1 MDWSNI
7 LPILFALLLAVGLPL
22 AFRSLKKGGQN
33 KVDELYQHLQGI
45 GVKASV
51 LEKDASQKKTK
62 RKRSWGQRLIGTI
75 KLTDYNIDSINVIGV
90 ASQYG
95 ANYYLDFLVN
105 RPSFMGGSKKK
116 KTKMSTKKSSLFKG
130 KVVDIEWKGDDFLAQ
145 KLNFDYGLKDKLL
158 QADLSALKGGI
169 SIYYEPK
176 HEYARIRT
184 AYFLL
189 PPDLFEG
196 IDIIADHVR
205 SWY

>member
-1 MDWSNI
+1 VDWSNI
-7 LPILFALLLAVGLPL
+7 FPILFALLLAVGLPL

-62 RKRSWGQRLIGTI
+62 RKRSWGQRLVGTI
-75 KLTDYNIDSINVIGV
+75 KLTDYNMDSINVIGV

-95 ANYYLDFLVN
+95 VNYYQDFLVN

-116 KTKMSTKKSSLFKG
+116 KTKMSTKKSSLFRG
-130 KVVDIEWKGDDFLAQ
+130 KVIDIRWKGDDFLAQ

-196 IDIIADHVR
+196 IDIIADHVK

>member
-62 RKRSWGQRLIGTI
+62 RKRFLGQGAVGTI

>member
-1 MDWSNI
+1 VDWSNI
-7 LPILFALLLAVGLPL
+7 FPILFALLLAVGLPL

-51 LEKDASQKKTK
+51 LEKDASQEKTK
-62 RKRSWGQRLIGTI
+62 RKRSWGQRLVGTI
-75 KLTDYNIDSINVIGV
+75 KLTDYNIDSIDVIGV

-95 ANYYLDFLVN
+95 VNYYLDFLVN
-105 RPSFMGGSKKK
+105 RPSFIGGSKKK
-116 KTKMSTKKSSLFKG
+116 KTKMNTKKSSLFKG

-158 QADLSALKGGI
+158 QADLSTLKGGI

-176 HEYARIRT
+176 HEYARVRT
-184 AYFLL
+184 AYFL
-189 PPDLFEG
+189 PAPDLFEAT
-196 IDIIADHVR
+196 DMIANHVK

>member
-7 LPILFALLLAVGLPL
+7 FPILFALLLAVGLPL

-51 LEKDASQKKTK
+51 LEKDDSQEKTK
-62 RKRSWGQRLIGTI
+62 RKRSWGQRLVGTI

-95 ANYYLDFLVN
+95 VNYYLDFLVN
-105 RPSFMGGSKKK
+105 RPSFIGGSKKK

>member
-33 KVDELYQHLQGI
+33 KVDELFQHLQGI

-51 LEKDASQKKTK
+51 LEKDASQEKTK
-62 RKRSWGQRLIGTI
+62 RKRSWGQRLVGTI

-95 ANYYLDFLVN
+95 VNYYLDFLVN

-158 QADLSALKGGI
+158 QADLSALEGGI

-184 AYFLL
+184 AYFLI

>member
-62 RKRSWGQRLIGTI
+62 RKRSWGQRLVGTI

-95 ANYYLDFLVN
+95 VNYYLDFLVN

-158 QADLSALKGGI
+158 QADLSALEGGI

>member
-7 LPILFALLLAVGLPL
+7 FPILFALSLAIGLPIAL
-22 AFRSLKKGGQN
+22 WKLRKGGQK
-33 KVDELYQHLQGI
+33 KVEELCQHLQGI
-45 GVKASV
+45 GVKASA
-51 LEKDASQKKTK
+51 LEKGTGEERKG
-62 RKRSWGQRLIGTI
+62 RKRFLGQGAVGTV
-75 KLTDYNIDSINVIGV
+75 KLAGMNIDSIDVVGV

-95 ANYYLDFLVN
+95 VNYYLDFLVN

-116 KTKMSTKKSSLFKG
+116 KTKMNTKKSSLFKG

-176 HEYARIRT
+176 REYARIRT
-184 AYFLL
+184 TYFL
-189 PPDLFEG
+189 PTPDLFEAT
-196 IDIIADHVR
+196 DMIANHVK

>member
-7 LPILFALLLAVGLPL
+7 FPILFALLLAVGLPL

-62 RKRSWGQRLIGTI
+62 RKRSWGQRLVGTI
-75 KLTDYNIDSINVIGV
+75 KLTDYNMDSINVIGV

-95 ANYYLDFLVN
+95 VNYYQDFLVN

-116 KTKMSTKKSSLFKG
+116 KTKMSTKKSSLFRG
-130 KVVDIEWKGDDFLAQ
+130 KVIDIRWKGDDFLAQ

-196 IDIIADHVR
+196 IDIIADHVK

>member
-7 LPILFALLLAVGLPL
+7 FPILFALLLAVGLPVAL
-22 AFRSLKKGGQN
+22 WSMRKGGQT
-33 KVDELYQHLQGI
+33 KVDELCQHLQGI
-45 GVKASV
+45 GVKASAV
-51 LEKDASQKKTK
+51 EKEAGQDKMKQ
-62 RKRSWGQRLIGTI
+62 KRSWGQKLVGTI

-95 ANYYLDFLVN
+95 VNYYLDFLVK
-105 RPSFMGGSKKK
+105 RPSFTGGSKKK
-116 KTKMSTKKSSLFKG
+116 KISMNTKKSSLFKG
-130 KVVDIEWKGDDFLAQ
+130 KVIDIEWKGDDFLAQ
-145 KLNFDYGLKDKLL
+145 KLNFDYGLKDKLI

-169 SIYYEPK
+169 TIYPEPK

-189 PPDLFEG
+189 APDLLEAL
-196 IDIIADHVR
+196 DTIANHVK

>member
-7 LPILFALLLAVGLPL
+7 FPILFAILLAVGLPL

-51 LEKDASQKKTK
+51 LEKDASQEKTK
-62 RKRSWGQRLIGTI
+62 RKRSWGQRLVGTI
-75 KLTDYNIDSINVIGV
+75 KLTDYKIDSIDVIGV

-95 ANYYLDFLVN
+95 VNYYLDFLVN

-158 QADLSALKGGI
+158 QSDLSALKGGI

-176 HEYARIRT
+176 RDYARIRT
-184 AYFLL
+184 NYFL
-189 PPDLFEG
+189 PTPDLFEAT
-196 IDIIADHVR
+196 DIIANHVK

>member
-7 LPILFALLLAVGLPL
+7 FPILFAILLAVGLPL

-51 LEKDASQKKTK
+51 LEKDASQEKTK
-62 RKRSWGQRLIGTI
+62 RKRSWGQRLVGTI
-75 KLTDYNIDSINVIGV
+75 KLTDYNIDSIDVIGV

-95 ANYYLDFLVN
+95 VNYYLDFLVN
-105 RPSFMGGSKKK
+105 RPSFIGGRKKK

-158 QADLSALKGGI
+158 QSDLSALKGGI

-176 HEYARIRT
+176 RDYARIRT
-184 AYFLL
+184 NYFL
-189 PPDLFEG
+189 PTPDLFEAT
-196 IDIIADHVR
+196 DIIANHVK

>member
-7 LPILFALLLAVGLPL
+7 FPILFALLLAVGLPL

-51 LEKDASQKKTK
+51 LEKDASQEKTK
-62 RKRSWGQRLIGTI
+62 RKRSWGQRLVGTI
-75 KLTDYNIDSINVIGV
+75 KLTDYNIDSIDVIGV

-95 ANYYLDFLVN
+95 VNYYLDFLVN
-105 RPSFMGGSKKK
+105 RPSFIGGSKKK
-116 KTKMSTKKSSLFKG
+116 KTKMNTKKSSLFKG

-158 QADLSALKGGI
+158 QADLSTLKGGI

-176 HEYARIRT
+176 RDYARIRT
-184 AYFLL
+184 NYFL
-189 PPDLFEG
+189 PTPDLFEAT
-196 IDIIADHVR
+196 DMIANHVK

>member
-7 LPILFALLLAVGLPL
+7 FPILFALLLAVGLPL

-62 RKRSWGQRLIGTI
+62 RKRSWGQRLVGTI
-75 KLTDYNIDSINVIGV
+75 KLTDYNIDSIDVVGV

-95 ANYYLDFLVN
+95 VNYYLDFLVN

-116 KTKMSTKKSSLFKG
+116 KTKMNTKKSSLFKG
-130 KVVDIEWKGDDFLAQ
+130 KVIDIEWKGDDFLAQ
-145 KLNFDYGLKDKLL
+145 RLNFDYGLKDKLL

-176 HEYARIRT
+176 REYARIRT
-184 AYFLL
+184 NYFL
-189 PPDLFEG
+189 PTPDLFEAT
-196 IDIIADHVR
+196 DMIANHVK

>member
-7 LPILFALLLAVGLPL
+7 FPIVVALLLAVGLPL
-22 AFRSLKKGGQN
+22 ALRSLKKDGQ
-33 KVDELYQHLQGI
+33 KKTEELCQHLQGI
-45 GVKASV
+45 GVKASAV
-51 LEKDASQKKTK
+51 GKDAVQDKMKQ
-62 RKRSWGQRLIGTI
+62 KRSWGQKLVGTI
-75 KLTDYNIDSINVIGV
+75 KLTDYHIDSINVIGV

-95 ANYYLDFLVN
+95 VNYYLDFLVN

-116 KTKMSTKKSSLFKG
+116 KTKMNTKKSSLFKG
-130 KVVDIEWKGDDFLAQ
+130 KVIDIEWKGDDFLDQ

-169 SIYYEPK
+169 AIYPKPK
-176 HEYARIRT
+176 HDCVRIRT

-189 PPDLFEG
+189 APDLFKAM
-196 IDIIADHVR
+196 DIIANHIK

>member
-7 LPILFALLLAVGLPL
+7 FPILFALLLAVGLPL

-62 RKRSWGQRLIGTI
+62 RKRSWGQRLVGTI

-95 ANYYLDFLVN
+95 VNYYLDFLAN

-158 QADLSALKGGI
+158 QADLSALEGGI

-189 PPDLFEG
+189 PHDLFEA
-196 IDIIADHVR
+196 IDIIADHIR

>member
-7 LPILFALLLAVGLPL
+7 FPILFALLLAVGLPL

-51 LEKDASQKKTK
+51 LEKDDSQEKTK
-62 RKRSWGQRLIGTI
+62 RKRSWGQRLVGTI
-75 KLTDYNIDSINVIGV
+75 KLTDYNIDSIDVIGV

-95 ANYYLDFLVN
+95 VNYYLDFLVN
-105 RPSFMGGSKKK
+105 RPSFIGGSKKK